1 MKMKIGICLLGI
13 MWITGFAL
21 KAQTVATQS
30 VSMIGLHAPGNTF
43 ADGEYDFLGGKKKKK
58 KRDKANFL
66 AAGVVIGT
74 PVGFGGRVI
83 VRPSRLAV
91 AGDIAYNRIRT
102 DNGTMVNALV
112 LKTDARLYA
121 KGFIAKLLRPYVFG
135 GMYLQRGNFNE
146 ATPESVFAADTGLGA
161 GIKLWHLEINAEAGL
176 TIPIRQVDSYRP
188 GFGAFANVGIMYW
201 LF

>member
-1 MKMKIGICLLGI
+1 MKLKIGICLLGI
-13 MWITGFAL
+13 LWMAGLAL
-21 KAQTVATQS
+21 KAQPVATQS
-30 VSMIGLHAPGNTF
+30 LSMIGLNAPGNTF
-43 ADGEYDFLGGKKKKK
+43 CTAEYDFLGKKKKK
-58 KRDKANFL
+58 KHKANFL

-83 VRPSRLAV
+83 VRPSRLAA

-112 LKTDARLYA
+112 LKTDARWYA

-135 GMYLQRGNFNE
+135 GMYMQRGAFNE
-146 ATPESVFAADTGLGA
+146 STPESVFAADTGIGA
-161 GIKLWHLEINAEAGL
+161 GIKLWHLEINGEVGL
-176 TIPIRQVDSYRP
+176 TIPIRQVEDYRP